1 MAGRS
6 PGTGERGRRVTE
18 QADQLDWTEAERQAR
33 RSAVWSVLLAAVFFG
48 SVVLLTGGFAFWEGR
63 AAWIAVGLFVAP
75 MVVLQVVGLVRSRTS
90 ERTRHAL
97 RFRYALLHRVDP
109 GPGLR
114 ERVDVYARQLS
125 TLGWL
130 AWIFPLTP
138 LSFLG
143 AGRWDRPLV
152 AVPAALVL
160 VGISVA
166 FAVWWR
172 RSTVAARAWVADP
185 PGPPREVPPP
195 TRRERWGSG
204 RGFVWLFLILFVVIV
219 VASVAVVVVL
229 GG

>member
-1 MAGRS
+1 
-6 PGTGERGRRVTE
+6 VTE

-33 RSAVWSVLLAAVFFG
+33 RSAVWSGLLATAFFG

-63 AAWIAVGLFVAP
+63 AAWIVVGLLVTP
-75 MVVLQVVGLVRSRTS
+75 MVVLQVVGIVRSRTS
-90 ERTRHAL
+90 ERTAQGL

-114 ERVDVYARQLS
+114 EKVDVYARQMS

-130 AWIFPLTP
+130 AWVLPLTP
-138 LSFLG
+138 LSFLA

-160 VGISVA
+160 VGIGA
-166 FAVWWR
+166 AYAAWWR

-195 TRRERWGSG
+195 TRRERMGSG
-204 RGFVWLFLILFVVIV
+204 RGFAWLFLSLFVLIV
-219 VASVAVVVVL
+219 LASVAAVALL
-229 GG
+229 GD